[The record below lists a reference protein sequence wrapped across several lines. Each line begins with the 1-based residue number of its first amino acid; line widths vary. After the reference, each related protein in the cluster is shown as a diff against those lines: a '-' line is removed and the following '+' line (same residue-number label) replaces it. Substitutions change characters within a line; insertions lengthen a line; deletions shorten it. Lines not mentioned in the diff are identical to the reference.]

1 MKMLMVKQKLCL
13 EIIIQP
19 KPRLPVGTGPRE
31 APAVN
36 LNPEAINESVNTQN
50 QENTIIDSIFGGR

>member
-1 MKMLMVKQKLCL
+1 MSRDHYPAKTKVIK
-13 EIIIQP
+13 
-19 KPRLPVGTGPRE
+19 VGTGPAE

-36 LNPEAINESVNTQN
+36 LSPEAINESVNTQN